1 MCAHGHSF
9 LTDLSPSL
17 CVIFSEQHHCRLKL
31 HFCPAAHSQ
40 RFCPFRFSPWW
51 CCSMQLSTF
60 PPCSLLLLV
69 GFRCSPV
76 GVLELGPA
84 FHIIAHSSVP
94 CELRS
99 RESGQNLPTGPLIN
113 QGAKRRISRLSQG
126 NKEAVIQLSGV
137 FTVETCGPS
146 VSALCE
152 KHCTVKVLPRNG
164 SFCVCRLL

>member
-1 MCAHGHSF
+1 M
-9 LTDLSPSL
+9 
-17 CVIFSEQHHCRLKL
+17 IFSEQIHRRLKL
-31 HFCPAAHSQ
+31 HYCPVAHSQ
-40 RFCPFRFSPWW
+40 RFCPFRFSPW

-60 PPCSLLLLV
+60 PPCSSLAV
-69 GFRCSPV
+69 SSSSWAS
-76 GVLELGPA
+76 GVLQSVFWNWAPS

-113 QGAKRRISRLSQG
+113 RGAERRISRLSQG